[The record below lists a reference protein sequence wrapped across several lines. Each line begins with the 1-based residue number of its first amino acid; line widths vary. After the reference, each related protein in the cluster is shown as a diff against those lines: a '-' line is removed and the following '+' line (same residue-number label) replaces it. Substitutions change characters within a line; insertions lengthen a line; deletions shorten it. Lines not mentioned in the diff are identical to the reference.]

1 MAGAASEA
9 FGNIEI
15 GEEAAEVLT
24 SIAGANAKQSGE
36 HNGKEGAAELYAT
49 SEMFA
54 VLFGGAC
61 GEKRVDGGGGRG
73 DVGGNERAGYRDV
86 NGHRV
91 GRAIKC
97 PHDNVDLGA
106 LRGRRAKT
114 AGGVDIG
121 GNELSGQVGD
131 EAN

>member
-1 MAGAASEA
+1 MVGVVAGAASEA

-15 GEEAAEVLT
+15 GEETAEVLT

-36 HNGKEGAAELYAT
+36 HDGKEGAAELHAT
-49 SEMFA
+49 SEVFA

-73 DVGGNERAGYRDV
+73 DVGGNDRAGYRDV

-91 GRAIKC
+91 GRAI
-97 PHDNVDLGA
+97 
-106 LRGRRAKT
+106 T
-114 AGGVDIG
+114 
-121 GNELSGQVGD
+121 
-131 EAN
+131 